1 MDLKMKKLL
10 ALLLAGALLT
20 VGLASCSKKNADKDD
35 RDASYVEDEVV
46 VNDVRLESVDADGNA
61 QKDENGLRIYEYFRF
76 ETIDDE
82 TVELVSFRSEVLGS
96 AAGETP
102 SYLPCYTPHT
112 VVIPATLGG
121 KTVTNIGA
129 SAFKQRTEITAV
141 VIPDTVAVIG
151 NYAFDECDA
160 LTAVSL
166 PAGLT
171 TLGEAAF
178 YKCANLASLT
188 FADGAPLETISK
200 AAFQGCTSLTSV
212 SIPASVRTIAEGAFL
227 GCTALASVTVAEGVT
242 RIEAQAF
249 QNLSAL
255 ASLSLPAS
263 VTYLGGYNF
272 YGSPLLTDA
281 NATAPAGSV
290 ADAFLARLLAGD
302 PPVEAVE
309 AAE

>member
-1 MDLKMKKLL
+1 MDIKMKKLL

-166 PAGLT
+166 P
-171 TLGEAAF
+171 
-178 YKCANLASLT
+178 
-188 FADGAPLETISK
+188 
-200 AAFQGCTSLTSV
+200 
-212 SIPASVRTIAEGAFL
+212 VRK
-227 GCTALASVTVAEGVT
+227 
-242 RIEAQAF
+242 
-249 QNLSAL
+249 
-255 ASLSLPAS
+255 
-263 VTYLGGYNF
+263 
-272 YGSPLLTDA
+272 PLLENRADLIICCFMYL
-281 NATAPAGSV
+281 NIHRLICERNIPLPDFSV
-290 ADAFLARLLAGD
+290 ICPRDQRILLRGTPGRLI
-302 PPVEAVE
+302 
-309 AAE
+309 